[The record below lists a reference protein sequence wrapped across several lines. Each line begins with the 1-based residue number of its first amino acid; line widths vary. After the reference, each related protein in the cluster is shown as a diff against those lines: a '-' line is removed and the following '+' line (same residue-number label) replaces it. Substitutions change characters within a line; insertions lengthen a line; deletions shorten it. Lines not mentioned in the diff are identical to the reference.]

1 MKSQFLS
8 LDLDTPAPIAVI
20 VAPPLKMRGPLSPL
34 ERRIAEQ
41 IAPPR
46 GNGVQRAYYP
56 PGIGPEFESLI
67 MAIGEVR
74 GWGARHT
81 LEMALIRLA
90 SPDEAE
96 IAGLLE

>member
-8 LDLDTPAPIAVI
+8 LDLDAPLPIAVI
-20 VAPPLKMRGPLSPL
+20 VRPPLRERSTLSPL

-41 IAPPR
+41 IAPPQ
-46 GNGVQRAYYP
+46 GKGVQRAYYP

-81 LEMALIRLA
+81 LEMALIKLA
-90 SPDEAE
+90 TPDEAE

>member
-1 MKSQFLS
+1 MEFTSFQ
-8 LDLDTPAPIAVI
+8 DLDAQLPITVI
-20 VAPPLKMRGPLSPL
+20 VPLPLRERSELSHL
-34 ERRIAEQ
+34 ERAIAEQ
-41 IAPPR
+41 IAPPQ
-46 GNGVQRAYYP
+46 GKADQRAYYP

-67 MAIGEVR
+67 MAIAEVR
-74 GWGARHT
+74 GWGVRHT